1 MDNVLHFRG
10 GQFGPF
16 SPPGNVSG
24 GPQKC
29 PKTAFFD
36 PKWPY
41 LAIGSPRKPKWV
53 EHWLN
58 MVEHCQTHPGGSVGP
73 LGPPK
78 SVTRGPQRRP
88 KLSFL
93 AQKGHFLA
101 IDTSSRPKWCEHWL
115 NKVEHCQTQPG
126 GSVWAFWA
134 PQKCH
139 QRAREASK
147 IVTFGPK
154 MTFPG
159 QNGNRQSQ
167 QPKMGMFRYMFSL
180 V

>member
-1 MDNVLHFRG
+1 MNMVEHCQTHPG
-10 GQFGPF
+10 GSVRTLSAPRKCQW
-16 SPPGNVSG
+16 
-24 GPQKC
+24 GPQNC
-29 PKTAFFD
+29 PKTAFFG

-41 LAIGSPRKPKWV
+41 LAIGSPSKPKWV

-101 IDTSSRPKWCEHWL
+101 IDIVKYIR
-115 NKVEHCQTQPG
+115 G
-126 GSVWAFWA
+126 GL
-134 PQKCH
+134 
-139 QRAREASK
+139 
-147 IVTFGPK
+147 FGPFGLPK
-154 MTFPG
+154 SVTSGPE
-159 QNGNRQSQ
+159 RPQ
-167 QPKMGMFRYMFSL
+167 QLSFLAQK
-180 V
+180 